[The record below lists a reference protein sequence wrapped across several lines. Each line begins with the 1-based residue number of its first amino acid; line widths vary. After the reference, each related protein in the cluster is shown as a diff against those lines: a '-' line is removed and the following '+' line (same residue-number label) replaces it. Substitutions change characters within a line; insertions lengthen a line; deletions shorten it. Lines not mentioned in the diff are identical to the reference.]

1 MNKLLKKLL
10 FVGSIVYVGIS
21 TIQAQAP
28 EIQWQKSI
36 GGTGTDIAYSIIQ
49 TSDNGFIVAGNSSSN
64 NGDVSGNHG
73 LGDYLVV
80 KLSVTGNIEW
90 QKSLGGTNEDDARSI
105 QQTLDGGYIVVGSS
119 NSNNGDVSGNH
130 GGADYW
136 IVKLNSIG
144 DIQWQKSLGGLSNE
158 GANSIKETE
167 DGGYIIAGTSA
178 STNSDVSGNHGSID
192 YWIVKI
198 NIEGN
203 IEWQKC
209 FGGTN
214 QDSLWSITQSFDG
227 GYVIVGYSVSNDG
240 DVSGNHGGVDYWI
253 VKINSIGT
261 IEWQKSLGGS
271 NDDIPFSITQTID
284 GGYIIAGNSSSNDGD
299 VSGNHGYVDCWIVK
313 INSIGIIEWQKSLG
327 GSNQDFV
334 YSIIQISDG
343 SYVIAGNSSSNDEDV
358 SGNYGGLDCWM
369 VKINSSGTII
379 WQKSL
384 GGTGNDIPF
393 SIIQTL
399 NGGYIIAGYS
409 DSNNGDVTG
418 NNGYEDFLIVKLSQ
432 DNLSTNSFL
441 ENNTISLFPNPTK
454 ESLSIKLDY
463 YTPLQE
469 IIITDV
475 LGKIIHSQK
484 VDGLITTIITDG
496 FKNGVYFVNTMDG
509 AKMFTQRF
517 IKI

>member
-203 IEWQKC
+203 IEWQKSL
-209 FGGTN
+209 GGSN
-214 QDSLWSITQSFDG
+214 QDNLCSITQSFDG

-343 SYVIAGNSSSNDEDV
+343 ELYYSRKFIFKRWR
-358 SGNYGGLDCWM
+358 C
-369 VKINSSGTII
+369 IR
-379 WQKSL
+379 KSWK
-384 GGTGNDIPF
+384 
-393 SIIQTL
+393 S
-399 NGGYIIAGYS
+399 
-409 DSNNGDVTG
+409 
-418 NNGYEDFLIVKLSQ
+418 
-432 DNLSTNSFL
+432 
-441 ENNTISLFPNPTK
+441 
-454 ESLSIKLDY
+454 
-463 YTPLQE
+463 
-469 IIITDV
+469 
-475 LGKIIHSQK
+475 
-484 VDGLITTIITDG
+484 
-496 FKNGVYFVNTMDG
+496 
-509 AKMFTQRF
+509 
-517 IKI
+517 

>member
-1 MNKLLKKLL
+1 
-10 FVGSIVYVGIS
+10 
-21 TIQAQAP
+21 
-28 EIQWQKSI
+28 
-36 GGTGTDIAYSIIQ
+36 
-49 TSDNGFIVAGNSSSN
+49 
-64 NGDVSGNHG
+64 
-73 LGDYLVV
+73 
-80 KLSVTGNIEW
+80 
-90 QKSLGGTNEDDARSI
+90 
-105 QQTLDGGYIVVGSS
+105 
-119 NSNNGDVSGNH
+119 
-130 GGADYW
+130 
-136 IVKLNSIG
+136 
-144 DIQWQKSLGGLSNE
+144 
-158 GANSIKETE
+158 
-167 DGGYIIAGTSA
+167 
-178 STNSDVSGNHGSID
+178 
-192 YWIVKI
+192 
-198 NIEGN
+198 
-203 IEWQKC
+203 
-209 FGGTN
+209 
-214 QDSLWSITQSFDG
+214 
-227 GYVIVGYSVSNDG
+227 
-240 DVSGNHGGVDYWI
+240 

-343 SYVIAGNSSSNDEDV
+343 SYIIAGNSSSNDGDV
-358 SGNYGGLDCWM
+358 SGNHGSLDCWM

-393 SIIQTL
+393 SIIQTID
-399 NGGYIIAGYS
+399 GGYIIAGYS

-418 NNGYEDFLIVKLSQ
+418 NQGYEDFLIIKLSQ
-432 DNLSTNSFL
+432 DNLSIDSFS
-441 ENNTISLFPNPTK
+441 NNNAISLFPNPTK